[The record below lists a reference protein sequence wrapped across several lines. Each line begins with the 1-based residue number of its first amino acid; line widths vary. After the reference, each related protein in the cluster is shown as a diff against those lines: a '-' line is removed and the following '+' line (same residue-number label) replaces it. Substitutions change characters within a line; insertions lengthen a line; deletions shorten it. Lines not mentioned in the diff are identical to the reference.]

1 MGIHVS
7 LRECIPD
14 RWMVEPSSLSPL
26 NGSFP
31 KSILR
36 IIVYWGLYWGTL
48 VLWESTKS
56 SILKRQQ
63 LRFLDKER
71 G

>member
-1 MGIHVS
+1 MDIHVS

-36 IIVYWGLYWGTL
+36 IIVFWGLYWGTL
-48 VLWESTKS
+48 VLGKYQIFNPEAST
-56 SILKRQQ
+56 ITIPWH
-63 LRFLDKER
+63 KER